1 MACRP
6 SFMPYSVGDHFGEPQ
21 GNDNEV
27 YPEDAKAFRRPT
39 ALPQF

>member
-1 MACRP
+1 MAYQP
-6 SFMPYSVGDHFGEPQ
+6 SFMTYSAGERFSKPQ